1 MKTIVQCLFDGRW
14 LAGWESRQ
22 RHYEASG
29 RWRPMTLLLC
39 GMALLLGIQNPLLY
53 GMAPGFDASLF
64 AAMGKMWADG
74 DVLYRDMLDIKGP
87 VIFLLDAIGYKLGGF
102 PGIALFETALLAW
115 GLNNSYRALAL
126 LGIAPLARLAALL
139 GVVSLCGYRYY
150 YGNMTEDYTLCLAL
164 IAQLPFVRMLVG
176 GRFSWS
182 QAWLPAL
189 TFGLI
194 AMMRLNN
201 GAFWGAWYATLFLG
215 WCWQG
220 RWLDGAKLFVS
231 ALLGLAV
238 VAGPLLGYFWQQGV
252 LESFWFYSFAIFMG
266 QSYGSGFSPLVGSV
280 GLLRTGL
287 ILLLPMALYVLHR
300 WHHDDPSPEPAVG
313 RSLVA
318 VMLLGALFGVI
329 ANSVSGHIFD
339 HYDQLYLAFIPL
351 PLALIIEAVRR
362 QWGQQSSRLASI
374 GCMVLA
380 GWAVYLLVPHT
391 MFAWTR
397 FEWPM
402 VQVVRVLAVSLGVG
416 LLVALIAGGMSRRA
430 MGRRWLTALASVAIW
445 LAPLALLSYSVAI
458 GTHTGRPFGES
469 GRQQIAQIRAE
480 TAPDERIWVDGTMPQ
495 FYVWTDRKAASAYLF
510 FDNVHPPFDVKA
522 RVLEDIKR
530 VQPTFIVI
538 RKKRLEQFATDPA
551 SFEPS
556 QQAFYLYVFAHYQ
569 QVQPGLFKRVDKL
582 AGDQ

>member
-1 MKTIVQCLFDGRW
+1 MKTRW
-14 LAGWESRQ
+14 QTLSNGHWLQMWELRQ
-22 RHYEASG
+22 RRVEEAG
-29 RWRPMTLLLC
+29 LWRPISLLLC

-164 IAQLPFVRMLVG
+164 IAQLPFVRMLVV

-220 RWLDGAKLFVS
+220 RWLDSAKLFVS

-300 WHHDDPSPEPAVG
+300 WHHDEPSQEPVIG

-318 VMLLGALFGVI
+318 VMLFGALFGVI

-362 QWGQQSSRLASI
+362 QWGQPSRLVSL
-374 GCMVLA
+374 GCMTLV
-380 GWAVYLLVPHT
+380 GWGVYLLVPHT
-391 MFAWTR
+391 LFDWTR

-402 VQVVRVLAVSLGVG
+402 AQVVRVLVVSLGVALLIA
-416 LLVALIAGGMSRRA
+416 LLVAALLRSTS
-430 MGRRWLTALASVAIW
+430 GRRWLMRLAAIGFW
-445 LAPLALLSYSVAI
+445 LAPLGLLGYSAVI

-495 FYVWTDRKAASAYLF
+495 FYVWSDRKAASAYLF

-530 VQPTFIVI
+530 VQPAFIVI

-551 SFEPS
+551 SFQPS
-556 QQAFYLYVFAHYQ
+556 QQAFYRYVFAHYQ
-569 QVQPGLFKRVDKL
+569 QVQPGLFKRL
-582 AGDQ
+582 AKR

>member
-1 MKTIVQCLFDGRW
+1 MKTRW
-14 LAGWESRQ
+14 QAFSNGHWLQVWELRQ
-22 RHYEASG
+22 RRVEEAG
-29 RWRPMTLLLC
+29 LWRPISLLLC

-102 PGIALFETALLAW
+102 PGMALLETALLAW

-139 GVVSLCGYRYY
+139 GGVSLCGYRYY

-164 IAQLPFVRMLVG
+164 IAQLPFVRMLVA
-176 GRFSWS
+176 GRFSWR

-252 LESFWFYSFAIFMG
+252 LESFWYYSFAIFMG

-300 WHHDDPSPEPAVG
+300 WHHDEPRQGPAVG

-318 VMLLGALFGVI
+318 VMLFGALFGVI

-351 PLALIIEAVRR
+351 PLALVIEAVRR
-362 QWGQQSSRLASI
+362 QWGECNPFVTL
-374 GCMVLA
+374 GCMTLV
-380 GWAVYLLVPHT
+380 GWGVYLVVPHLLFT
-391 MFAWTR
+391 WTR

-402 VQVVRVLAVSLGVG
+402 AQVARVLAVSLGVA
-416 LLVALIAGGMSRRA
+416 LLIALGVAALVRGA
-430 MGRRWLTALASVAIW
+430 TGRRWLTRLVAIGFW
-445 LAPLALLSYSVAI
+445 LAPLALLGYSAVI

-480 TAPDERIWVDGTMPQ
+480 TTPDERIWVDGTMPQ

-522 RVLEDIKR
+522 RVLEDIQR

-538 RKKRLEQFATDPA
+538 RKKRLEQYKADAA
-551 SFEPS
+551 SFSPS
-556 QQAFYLYVFAHYQ
+556 QQAFYRYVFAHYQ
-569 QVQPGLFKRVDKL
+569 QVQPGLFKRQ
-582 AGDQ
+582 ATR